1 MKRTV
6 LFFTFILLSFN
17 SLAAQEPTKA
27 IAESANLIAPL
38 LVGQQIPQVQTT
50 TIDGNSVEL
59 AQLLNNKPT
68 ILFFYRGGWCP
79 FCNVQMGQLQAI
91 AGDLK
96 AAGFQLVG
104 ISTDAPKDL
113 QKSISDKSLSYT
125 LLSDYNS
132 VVSQAFGLAFFA
144 SQKVTDRY
152 LAKMNLQNP
161 LQKNAAG
168 QDRLVLPAPGIYVI
182 DGNGLVH
189 FQYVNPNYKTRL
201 APELLLHA
209 AKLVPKG

>member
-1 MKRTV
+1 MKRSV
-6 LFFTFILLSFN
+6 LFFTFILLSLN
-17 SLAAQEPTKA
+17 SLASQEPPKA
-27 IAESANLIAPL
+27 IAESANVVAPL

-50 TIDGNSVEL
+50 TIDGESVEL
-59 AQLLNNKPT
+59 GQILANKPT

-91 AGDLK
+91 EADLK

-132 VVSQAFGLAFFA
+132 VVSQAFGLAFF
-144 SQKVTDRY
+144 SSKKITDSY
-152 LAKMNLQNP
+152 LAKMHLQNP
-161 LQKNAAG
+161 LQKNTAG
-168 QDRLVLPAPGIYVI
+168 EQRLVLPAPAIYVV

-209 AKLVPKG
+209 AKLVTKS

>member
-6 LFFTFILLSFN
+6 LFFTFILLSLS
-17 SLAAQEPTKA
+17 SLASPEPTKA
-27 IAESANLIAPL
+27 IAESANLVAPL
-38 LVGQQIPQVQTT
+38 LVGQQIPQVHTT
-50 TIDGNSVEL
+50 TITDESVEL
-59 AQLLNNKPT
+59 GKLLNNKPT

-91 AGDLK
+91 AGDLT

-104 ISTDAPKDL
+104 ISTDDPTDL
-113 QKSISDKSLSYT
+113 QKSISDKNLSYT

-132 VVSQAFGLAFFA
+132 VVSQAFGLAFYA
-144 SQKVTDRY
+144 SKKVTDRY
-152 LAKMNLQNP
+152 LTKMNLQNP

-168 QDRLVLPAPGIYVI
+168 EKRLVLPAPAIYVV
-182 DGNGLVH
+182 DANGLVH

-209 AKLVPKG
+209 AKLVTKS